1 MAYLDSLTFTN
12 GACGVHWA
20 DHQTIGGNMSLW
32 PKIIETA
39 PGVFKGVVSH
49 TPDAFNAT
57 YSDLDLYL
65 MGLKPLSAVPVLKRL
80 NGPDYTTPDSVRYT
94 SITTIDPATLPGRY
108 GTRVPAYPSA
118 QHDFTMA
125 TIVVKPLGWKDAEFA
140 YFSLLAEHAADTLDD
155 GFGYNYC
162 FEKAARGTATLASRI
177 FTPTTM
183 PPVPVLTS
191 PADHAV
197 GQPVTVKLIWDSSR
211 TATSYQIQVS
221 RKSTFTDTVIQKTGI
236 VATNAMPVGLLQG
249 TTYYWRVRA
258 TGAGGISQYSS
269 SRTFTTGSATA
280 VEEDRAKLPSS
291 FGLSECYPNPFNP
304 RTTIGFALPVRSVV
318 TLTVFNTLG
327 QMVARLL
334 NGEVDGGYHTVVFD
348 GVGFASGLYYC
359 RMQAS
364 PLGAD
369 QGGDVVLTRSLVLT
383 K

>member
-1 MAYLDSLTFTN
+1 
-12 GACGVHWA
+12 
-20 DHQTIGGNMSLW
+20 
-32 PKIIETA
+32 
-39 PGVFKGVVSH
+39 
-49 TPDAFNAT
+49 
-57 YSDLDLYL
+57 
-65 MGLKPLSAVPVLKRL
+65 
-80 NGPDYTTPDSVRYT
+80 
-94 SITTIDPATLPGRY
+94 
-108 GTRVPAYPSA
+108 VPAYPSA

-162 FEKAARGTATLASRI
+162 FEKAARGTATLDSKM

-191 PADHAV
+191 PADHAA
-197 GQPVTVKLIWDSSR
+197 GQPVTVKLMWDSSR
-211 TATSYQIQVS
+211 SATSYQIQVS
-221 RKSTFTDTVIQKTGI
+221 RKPTFADTVMQKAGI
-236 VATNAMPVGLLQG
+236 AVTSAMPAGLQQG

-269 SRTFTTGSATA
+269 PRSFTTGSATA
-280 VEEDRAKLPSS
+280 VEGDPGQVLSS

-304 RTTIGFALPVRSVV
+304 RTTIGVALPVRSSV
-318 TLTVFNTLG
+318 TLTVFNPLG
-327 QMVARLL
+327 QEVARLL

-348 GVGFASGLYYC
+348 GAALASGLYYC

-364 PLGAD
+364 PIGSGH
-369 QGGDVVLTRSLVLT
+369 GGDVVLTRSLVLT